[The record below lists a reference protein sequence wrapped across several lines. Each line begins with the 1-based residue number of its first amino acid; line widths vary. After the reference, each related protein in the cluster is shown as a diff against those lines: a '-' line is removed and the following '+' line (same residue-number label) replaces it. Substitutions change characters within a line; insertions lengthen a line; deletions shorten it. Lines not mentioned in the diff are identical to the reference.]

1 MEILNNEKLS
11 SINGGSTTLWFIIG
25 AFATFIIG
33 AISGYI
39 NPTKCNGSSK
49 WFWDMKTYQK

>member
-11 SINGGSTTLWFIIG
+11 KINGGSTMIWFAIG
-25 AFATFIIG
+25 ALATFIIG

-39 NPTKCNGSSK
+39 NPVKCNGSSK
-49 WFWDMKTYQK
+49 WL

>member
-1 MEILNNEKLS
+1 MEILNNEKLAN
-11 SINGGSTTLWFIIG
+11 INGGSTTIWFLIG

-39 NPTKCNGSSK
+39 NPTNCNGSSK
-49 WFWDMKTYQK
+49 